1 MNCLYMVG
9 VRHGGPKSRRRGVSE
24 GRGLL
29 LLLTSASCMMPSMPE
44 VCAWKLVKVGEDS
57 TCRLSRRH

>member
-1 MNCLYMVG
+1 MTKWWSCMPSDG
-9 VRHGGPKSRRRGVSE
+9 RCRGVSE
-24 GRGLL
+24 GRGLLL